1 MTFTTLRR
9 AVLGVALVA
18 TLGFAHQTGTTK
30 ELCAGFVPENNMYI
44 PVGLFSAGGIT
55 EQQFM
60 QVMDRLERLYKAD
73 VERKGDTLRINRL
86 WSDGTVN
93 ASAQRMGT
101 TQVLNMYGGLARH
114 PATNIEGMALVACHE
129 LGHHNGG
136 APKISGWFGNDWAT
150 NEGGSDY
157 FATLK
162 CLRRFFAE
170 DDNEAILRGLDL
182 DPVASA
188 ACEAQFSDRKDQL
201 ICLRTSLAGQSVANL
216 FQALKKETTPPTFG
230 TPDRS
235 EVRRTNDNHP
245 ATQCRLDTYLAG
257 MICVAKESD
266 EVSATDYKQGTCYS
280 PRDVAGVRPRCWFA
294 PPAN

>member
-18 TLGFAHQTGTTK
+18 TLGFANQTGAGKT
-30 ELCAGFVPENNMYI
+30 LCEGFLPPNDMKI
-44 PVGLFSAGGIT
+44 PVGLFSTGGIT

-60 QVMDRLERLYKAD
+60 SVMDRLERLYKAD
-73 VERKGDTLRINRL
+73 IERKGDTLRINRL
-86 WSDGTVN
+86 WTDATVN

-136 APKISGWFGNDWAT
+136 APKIAGWFGNDWAT
-150 NEGGSDY
+150 NEGGADY

-170 DDNEAILRGLDL
+170 DDNEAILKDLDI

-188 ACEAQFSDRKDQL
+188 ACTSQFSNRQDQL
-201 ICLRTSLAGQSVANL
+201 LCLRTSLAGQSVANL

-230 TPDRS
+230 TPDKS

-257 MICVAKESD
+257 MICVAKES
-266 EVSATDYKQGTCYS
+266 EEPSATDYKQGSCYT
-280 PRDVAGVRPRCWFA
+280 PRDAAGFRPRCWFM
-294 PPAN
+294 PN